1 MTAPTAL
8 PVTPQDAVD
17 PNWVWR
23 TIRVM
28 LRNVF
33 GFYLRYRARGHEN
46 LPAGGALLLVNHQ
59 SFLDPLFVGLPLSRP
74 VSFLAR
80 ENLFRVP
87 FVGWAIR
94 NTYVMPMRRD
104 AAVTDALREAT
115 RRVEQGFYV
124 GIFPEGTRS
133 RTEALGELKPGFIAL
148 VRRCK
153 SPVIPIGISGGTQ
166 IMPRGALFIRP
177 RRVHVVF
184 GEPISWEQLEP
195 LTRKG
200 REQELIALATQ
211 RIDSCRAA
219 AERWRLEQ

>member
-59 SFLDPLFVGLPLSRP
+59 SFL
-74 VSFLAR
+74 